1 MIKLFASIL
10 ISCPILVFGFYKSYI
25 DTYRLKD
32 LSELY
37 KAFNMLKYEIEYS
50 SKTLE
55 DAFYSISTKVKYPIA
70 DIFNSISLGLKN
82 ERDLN
87 IFEIFQNAIISNR
100 HKTYL
105 TDSDIQE
112 FIEMSNTIGYLNNTS
127 ILSNIDIYLITLQKE
142 IDEIGKNNK
151 STKKMYQSLSLMFSI
166 LLIIILL

>member
-1 MIKLFASIL
+1 MIKLFASLL

-37 KAFNMLKYEIEYS
+37 KGFNMLKYEIEYS

-55 DAFYSISTKVKYPIA
+55 DAFYSISNKIKYPIS
-70 DIFNSISLGLKN
+70 DIFNAISIGLKN
-82 ERDLN
+82 EHDLN
-87 IFEIFQNAIISNR
+87 IFEIFKNAIISNR
-100 HKTYL
+100 YKTYL
-105 TDSDIQE
+105 TDSDIQD
-112 FIEMSNTIGYLNNTS
+112 FIEMSNTIGYLNNAS

-142 IDEIGKNNK
+142 IDEISKNNK